1 MFFIFG
7 TGQCGML
14 SVANT
19 LLEQSRC
26 VCLHEPEPMLIEEAS
41 AFRYGNAS
49 AEQIEKML
57 RLTRSATQNDKPY
70 GESSRAL
77 SWVIPA
83 VSRAFPEAHYLWLVR
98 NAIDFVNSASLKGW
112 YGNHERAD
120 GCMSAVEQR
129 WIQGQVRGDFCGD
142 VDAQA
147 WANMTAF
154 EKRCWYWGYINQLIE
169 SDLRTHARN
178 AQFRL
183 VRLEDLGRDIGAL
196 MDWLGLKHG
205 PQVIFDLEEP
215 AAGQADIA
223 VSWGEPEWAA
233 FERWCSPLMDR
244 LYPEWRAQSGQRT
257 TAYDDTT
264 ELTQLN
270 AVGEQLYNAGD
281 LVAALRSFQQALQ
294 LAPTDPQTLDNLGV
308 CLWALGK
315 GGDALQCFARG
326 MEHAPDNRNLVL
338 NAGQVLLSS
347 DRHADA
353 ETLYT
358 SYLADFPDDQEIRER
373 LSDLRDTFTPA
384 RPAPSVGA
392 DSSSAD
398 ALNAEGELLFQRGD
412 IDGATNAFQQ
422 VLNIESGHAEA
433 LNNLGTVAWTRG
445 DPAAA
450 LGYLQRSME
459 VNAEHPATL
468 RNVIAVLETMDGQA
482 DTVAT
487 VRQALDRVERLQQS
501 A

>member
-14 SVANT
+14 SVANA

-26 VCLHEPEPMLIEEAS
+26 VCLHEPEPMLTEEAP
-41 AFRYGNAS
+41 AFRYGEAS
-49 AEQIEKML
+49 AEQVEQLL

-77 SWVIPA
+77 SCVVPA
-83 VSRAFPEAHYLWLVR
+83 VSRVFPEASHVWLVR
-98 NAIDFVNSASLKGW
+98 NAIDFVNSASLQGW
-112 YGNHERAD
+112 YGNRERVD
-120 GCMSAVEQR
+120 GRTPQVEQR
-129 WIQGQVRGDFCGD
+129 WIQGQIRGDFCGE

-147 WANMTAF
+147 WANMPAF

-169 SDLRTHARN
+169 SDLQTHAHN
-178 AQFRL
+178 EQFRL

-196 MDWLGLKHG
+196 MDWLGLQHG
-205 PQVIFDLEEP
+205 PQVTFELDEP
-215 AAGQADIA
+215 TAGQSDVA
-223 VSWGEPEWAA
+223 VSWGAPEWAA
-233 FERWCSPLMDR
+233 FERWCAPLMDR
-244 LYPEWRAQSGQRT
+244 LYPEWRAQTGQRM
-257 TAYDDTT
+257 TASGDVT
-264 ELTQLN
+264 ELTHLN
-270 AVGEQLYNAGD
+270 ASGEQHYHAGD

-294 LAPTDPQTLDNLGV
+294 LAPSDPQTLDNLGV

-315 GGDALQCFARG
+315 GGEALQCFARG

-338 NAGQVLLSS
+338 NAGEVLLSS
-347 DRHADA
+347 DRRADA

-358 SYLADFPDDQEIRER
+358 SYLADFPDDQEVQER
-373 LSDLRDTFTPA
+373 LSDLRDQSTPA
-384 RPAPSVGA
+384 RPVHRVGA
-392 DSSSAD
+392 DLSSAD
-398 ALNAEGELLFQRGD
+398 ALNAEGEVLFQRGD

-468 RNVIAVLETMDGQA
+468 RNVIAVLENMDGQA
-482 DTVAT
+482 DTVAA